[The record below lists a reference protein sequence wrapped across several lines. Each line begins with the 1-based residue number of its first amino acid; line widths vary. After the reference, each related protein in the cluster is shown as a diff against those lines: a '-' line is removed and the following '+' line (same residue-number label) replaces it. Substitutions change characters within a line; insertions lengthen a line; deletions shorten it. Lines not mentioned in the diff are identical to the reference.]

1 MWEPLPLIVYGYAI
15 HPLSPNRRETKT
27 SSRHRLSTVTEASTD
42 DNSVTRD
49 VVNLEVG
56 DEIYAFERYTPSSR
70 EPPENTWFRGY
81 ASPSIRPVQFLFF
94 LLAMSS
100 TQNAASLLPGL
111 SQIQTQRPAHPQRLK
126 RLSKYLSA
134 FSPRPTSSSA
144 KN

>member
-56 DEIYAFERYTPSSR
+56 DEIYAFERYTPSPR
-70 EPPENTWFRGY
+70 EPPDNIWFRGY
-81 ASPSIRPVQFLFF
+81 ASS
-94 LLAMSS
+94 
-100 TQNAASLLPGL
+100 
-111 SQIQTQRPAHPQRLK
+111 
-126 RLSKYLSA
+126 
-134 FSPRPTSSSA
+134 
-144 KN
+144 